1 MPVALSLWRP
11 DKGLDKGREMAEQ
24 ERAPR
29 PFVIDVALV
38 PAFVEDDRDRRKST
52 VYVVVDVIRATTTL
66 TVAFDRGC
74 RRVLLAPD
82 IETARER
89 ARQEPRRYLLGGERE
104 GVAPP
109 GFDLGNSPA
118 EYARAN
124 LSECEL
130 VFATTNGTRALRACD
145 GGCAIFAGS
154 YRNANAITDA
164 AIQRALDAHSAMPEK
179 TSRQA
184 DIAVVCAGREQQ
196 PAYDDTLCA
205 GYLARAIA
213 ERLAE
218 MGFGVEM
225 ESGARIAAE
234 LSDAAMASATPLRER
249 LAGSGAGRAVTQIG
263 LSGDLD
269 WCAQINQSRAA
280 PYVTG
285 TEDGLLLLEDLHS
298 QYQKN

>member
-1 MPVALSLWRP
+1 MPVALSLWRL
-11 DKGLDKGREMAEQ
+11 DMGWDKGREMAEQ

-29 PFVIDVALV
+29 PFVIDVALI
-38 PAFVEDDRDRRKST
+38 PAFVEGDPDWRKST
-52 VYVVVDVIRATTTL
+52 VYVVVDVVRATTTL

-82 IETARER
+82 IETAREH
-89 ARQEPRRYLLGGERE
+89 ARQEPGRYLLGGERE

-118 EYARAN
+118 EYVRAN
-124 LSECEL
+124 LDGRDL
-130 VFATTNGTRALRACD
+130 LFATTNGTRALRACE
-145 GGCAIFAGS
+145 GGYAVFAGS
-154 YRNANAITDA
+154 YRNANAITNA
-164 AIQRALDAHSAMPEK
+164 AVQRALGAHSATPE
-179 TSRQA
+179 TVSGQA
-184 DIAVVCAGREQQ
+184 DIVVVCAGREQQ

-205 GYLARAIA
+205 GYLARAMA
-213 ERLAE
+213 DRLVE
-218 MGFGVEM
+218 MGFGAAM

-263 LSGDLD
+263 LGSDLD
-269 WCAQINQSRAA
+269 WCAQINESPAA

-285 TEDGLLLLEDLHS
+285 TEDGLLVLEDLHS
-298 QYQKN
+298 QH